1 MIRDRL
7 KSAVKKVAL
16 RAFNMEWDAEETRD
30 GGTRHVEKVN
40 FDPTKIPKV
49 VDGSG
54 DTPGPNHKEDIG
66 RPWVSA
72 TLAGGGALVFVDIRP
87 ANEVTSGLLPSAM
100 LLPGDSLKSHLDR
113 LPEKDIRVTIYD
125 QTGEQGSEALAAW
138 LRGQGWTMAR
148 RLRGGFA
155 EWIEHG
161 EVVHLPQLATGAKA
175 KVGDPIRLKDG
186 RSGWVQEVSGSAG
199 ALRYTVWQSGGGQ
212 IGPVGEDAL
221 V

>member
-30 GGTRHVEKVN
+30 GGTRHVEKVV

-87 ANEVTSGLLPSAM
+87 ANEVTSGMLPAAM
-100 LLPGDSLKSHLDR
+100 LMPGDSVKKHLDR
-113 LPEKDIRVTIYD
+113 LPAKDIRVTLYD

-161 EVVHLPQLATGAKA
+161 EAVILPQLSPGARA
-175 KVGDPIRLKDG
+175 KVGDPVSLKDG
-186 RSGWVQEVSGSAG
+186 RGGWVQEVTGSGSG
-199 ALRYTVWQSGGGQ
+199 IRYTIWLSGGGEV
-212 IGPVGEDAL
+212 GPVGEDAL
-221 V
+221 A